1 MNQTIR
7 MLRLPDVLQK
17 TGLSRSQI
25 YRLITLGAFPT
36 QIRLGERTSGWIESE
51 IDGWLAGRI
60 ALSRDSSGRTVCN
73 A

>member
-1 MNQTIR
+1 MNQPIR

-25 YRLITLGAFPT
+25 YRLMTLGSFPR
-36 QIRLGERTSGWIESE
+36 QIQLGDRSSGWIESE

-60 ALSRDSSGRTVCN
+60 ALSRESSGRTTCG